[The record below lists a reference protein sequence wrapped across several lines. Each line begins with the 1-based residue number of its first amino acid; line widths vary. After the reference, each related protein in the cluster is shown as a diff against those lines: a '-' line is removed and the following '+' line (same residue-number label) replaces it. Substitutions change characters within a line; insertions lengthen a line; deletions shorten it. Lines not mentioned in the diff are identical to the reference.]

1 MKQIADA
8 EEERARKKE
17 ARAHEADWIREE
29 KIKKIHKLKQ
39 IRNEK
44 VEMLRRSGVPE
55 KYLAEL
61 QRMK

>member
-1 MKQIADA
+1 V
-8 EEERARKKE
+8 EEERARAKV

-29 KIKKIHKLKQ
+29 KIKKIHKLKT

-61 QRMK
+61 QRMKITVA